1 MIRRRALWVV
11 VGVLA
16 LAGSAFAVQWL
27 GAEKPASQPARA
39 AAGPR
44 AIAVET
50 ALAVHKKTPVTVE
63 ALGSVT
69 PLASVAV
76 RTRIDSEIVGIHFE
90 DGAVVKKGD
99 LLVTLDSRA
108 LEAQIRQAEA
118 QLARDKAQL
127 EGAERDLRR
136 YTELVARA
144 ATPQTNLDN
153 AKTQADVYRAAILA
167 SQATIDNLKVQLGFT
182 TIRASISGRMS
193 QANVKVGNQVRT
205 ADLTPIATINQ
216 TAPVYV
222 SFTVPQRLLP
232 QIRAALTNEDATVE
246 AVIPGE
252 TRRARGQIAMIE
264 NTVDAATGMATIRA
278 TMPNADELLWPGTL
292 VMARLTLRIED
303 AVTVPATAVQVSQQG
318 SFVYVVKDGVAKVQP
333 VTVLRASGPETVV
346 ETGLSG
352 GETVVTAGHLQ
363 LTDGARVTVR
373 GEQPPRKA
381 GA

>member
-1 MIRRRALWVV
+1 MIRRRALWGV

-27 GAEKPASQPARA
+27 GAEKSTSQPART
-39 AAGPR
+39 AGPR
-44 AIAVET
+44 AVAVE
-50 ALAVHKKTPVTVE
+50 AAIAVHKRSPVTVE

-182 TIRASISGRMS
+182 TIRAPISGRTS
-193 QANVKVGNQVRT
+193 QANVKIGNQVRT

-232 QIRAALTNEDATVE
+232 QIRAALTNEDAVVE

-252 TRRARGQIAMIE
+252 ARRARGQIAMIE

-292 VMARLTLRIED
+292 VTARLTLRIED
-303 AVTVPATAVQVSQQG
+303 AVTVPSTAVQVSQQG

-363 LTDGARVTVR
+363 LTDGTRVTVR
-373 GEQPPRKA
+373 GEPPPRKA

>member
-16 LAGSAFAVQWL
+16 LAGSAFAVQWF
-27 GAEKPASQPARA
+27 GAEKAGQPARA
-39 AAGPR
+39 AVAPR
-44 AIAVET
+44 AVAVET
-50 ALAVHKKTPVTVE
+50 ATAVQRKSPVTVE

-90 DGAVVKKGD
+90 DGAMVKKGD

-127 EGAERDLRR
+127 EGAERDFRR

-182 TIRASISGRMS
+182 TIRASISGRIS

-205 ADLTPIATINQ
+205 ADVAPIATINQ

-232 QIRAALTNEDATVE
+232 QIRAALTNEDSTVE

-264 NTVDAATGMATIRA
+264 NTVDTSTGMATIRA
-278 TMPNADELLWPGTL
+278 TMPNTDDLLWPGTL

-303 AVTVPATAVQVSQQG
+303 AVSVPSTAVQVSQQG

-333 VTVLRASGPETVV
+333 VTVLRASGPDTVV
-346 ETGLSG
+346 ETGLTG
-352 GETVVTAGHLQ
+352 GEAVVTAGHLQ